1 MMSGLWPVP
10 LPCAPG
16 HCSGRPRLRPEEL
29 AASCSPPGLATSPGA
44 RAMQRPV
51 PAGALLIPGRGP
63 WPDPQGPLGR
73 TLTPQADK
81 QLHTWRP
88 KRSTRKEGTWFLRQR
103 EADAPGQEGRGLPM
117 RPEAPLRLLA
127 PRPREGTRWRR
138 RLRAPRQT
146 LPNRRAAEASANLE
160 NSRDRRSRAGR
171 AQRKETSASGN
182 PLMRREGAPPGTA
195 GPGRSCMFMGAGRG
209 GDEGDEAAA
218 RGRYVWDPSAR
229 GRRGPGP
236 GPAPTGT
243 SPRASAPVTVLG
255 AAGWLA
261 LVGGAAGRVCRA
273 GGAWRGRGRGW
284 PLKPPAAPGG
294 EQACSCRG
302 AWGSRRAGVRG
313 RAAGSVAL
321 EEREQVFAAVGG
333 KVGRA
338 QVGQQLVR
346 VGQFREQVQG

>member
-138 RLRAPRQT
+138 RLQAPRQT

-182 PLMRREGAPPGTA
+182 PLMRGGREG
-195 GPGRSCMFMGAGRG
+195 GRPTRHCRGRGGAACSWGAGRG
-209 GDEGDEAAA
+209 RKVMRPPPAGGACGTRPRGAGGDRTRTSAHGHLATCF
-218 RGRYVWDPSAR
+218 RPRSLFWGRP
-229 GRRGPGP
+229 
-236 GPAPTGT
+236 
-243 SPRASAPVTVLG
+243 
-255 AAGWLA
+255 GWLA

-313 RAAGSVAL
+313 RGGSQL
-321 EEREQVFAAVGG
+321 FSKRESRSSLLL
-333 KVGRA
+333 VGRSA
-338 QVGQQLVR
+338 GPR
-346 VGQFREQVQG
+346 